1 MSHHASATCCKPA
14 AELNSASANT
24 SQLNTSN
31 GHSTANYSGQGNAA
45 DIGGGTKVFVP
56 QVDIVESESQIVL
69 VADLP
74 GVDQQGLD
82 VSLEKNVLTIRGTVA
97 SQAPEG
103 YQLAYSEYE
112 VGNFERAFT
121 VSNDI
126 DRQGIEAVVKDG
138 VLKLTL
144 PKAKHAVLQ
153 KIAVK
158 TA

>member
-1 MSHHASATCCKPA
+1 MSGKTGSCCQAKQDSAPA
-14 AELNSASANT
+14 T
-24 SQLNTSN
+24 
-31 GHSTANYSGQGNAA
+31 STATPTPATATPNA
-45 DIGGGTKVFVP
+45 KVFVP
-56 QVDIVESESQIVL
+56 QVDILESENQIL
-69 VADLP
+69 LLADLP
-74 GVDQQGLD
+74 GVDEQGLE
-82 VSLEKNVLTIRGTVA
+82 VTLEKNVLTLRGKVQ
-97 SQAPEG
+97 SQGPEG

-126 DRQGIEAVVKDG
+126 DRQGIEAVIKDG
-138 VLKLTL
+138 VLRLTL

>member
-1 MSHHASATCCKPA
+1 MSQQTANCCKPRQETTPA
-14 AELNSASANT
+14 TTNASET
-24 SQLNTSN
+24 SSN
-31 GHSTANYSGQGNAA
+31 P
-45 DIGGGTKVFVP
+45 KVFVP
-56 QVDIVESESQIVL
+56 QVDILESENQIL
-69 VADLP
+69 LLADLP
-74 GVDQQGLD
+74 GVDQENLD
-82 VSLEKNVLTIRGTVA
+82 ISLEKNVLTLKGTVKPHG
-97 SQAPEG
+97 PEG

-138 VLKLTL
+138 VLRLTL

>member
-1 MSHHASATCCKPA
+1 MSNPSSTCC
-14 AELNSASANT
+14 
-24 SQLNTSN
+24 
-31 GHSTANYSGQGNAA
+31 QGNCDTTKSQTDNVVTEKNSSILNNVDA
-45 DIGGGTKVFVP
+45 KVFVP
-56 QVDIVESESQIVL
+56 QVDIVESEDRIVL

-74 GVDQQGLD
+74 GVDQDHLD
-82 VSLEKNVLTIRGTVA
+82 ITLEKNVLTLKGTVA
-97 SQAPEG
+97 PYAPEG
-103 YQLAYSEYE
+103 YQLAYSEYA

-138 VLKLTL
+138 VLTLTL
-144 PKAKHAVLQ
+144 SKAKHAVVQ

>member
-1 MSHHASATCCKPA
+1 MSTESACCCQPNGNCKTEKAAQPA
-14 AELNSASANT
+14 FAME
-24 SQLNTSN
+24 
-31 GHSTANYSGQGNAA
+31 
-45 DIGGGTKVFVP
+45 TKVYVP
-56 QVDIVESESQIVL
+56 QVDIVESEDRILL

-74 GVDQQGLD
+74 GVDQDGIE
-82 VSLEKNVLTIRGTVA
+82 VTLEKNILTLRGTVKPHT
-97 SQAPEG
+97 PEG
-103 YQLAYSEYE
+103 FSLGYAEYA

-126 DRQGIEAVVKDG
+126 DRQGIEAVIKDG

-144 PKAKHAVLQ
+144 PKAKHAVVQ

>member
-1 MSHHASATCCKPA
+1 MTHQTAHCCQPRPESTPEKAPVSESTSAP
-14 AELNSASANT
+14 
-24 SQLNTSN
+24 
-31 GHSTANYSGQGNAA
+31 
-45 DIGGGTKVFVP
+45 KVFVP
-56 QVDIVESESQIVL
+56 QVDILESESQILL

-74 GVDQQGLD
+74 GVDQEGLE
-82 VSLEKNVLTIRGTVA
+82 VSLEKNVLTIRGTV
-97 SQAPEG
+97 QPQGPEG
-103 YQLAYSEYE
+103 YQLAYAEYE

-138 VLKLTL
+138 VLRLTL

-153 KIAVK
+153 KIPVK

>member
-1 MSHHASATCCKPA
+1 MSNQATCTQNSCGTKSERTGV
-14 AELNSASANT
+14 AENP
-24 SQLNTSN
+24 
-31 GHSTANYSGQGNAA
+31 
-45 DIGGGTKVFVP
+45 KVFVP
-56 QVDIVESESQIVL
+56 QVDIVESENQILL

-74 GVDQQGLD
+74 GVDQDGLD
-82 VSLEKNVLTIRGTVA
+82 ISLEKNVLTIRGTVA
-97 SQAPEG
+97 NHAPEG
-103 YQLAYSEYE
+103 YQLGYSEYS

-126 DRQGIEAVVKDG
+126 DRQGIEAVIKDG

-144 PKAKHAVLQ
+144 PKAKHAVVQ

>member
-1 MSHHASATCCKPA
+1 MSTA
-14 AELNSASANT
+14 
-24 SQLNTSN
+24 TSN
-31 GHSTANYSGQGNAA
+31 CCSPNGECKTEKVEKVERSERTGLAGNNTEAR
-45 DIGGGTKVFVP
+45 VFVP
-56 QVDIVESESQIVL
+56 QVDIVESEDRILL

-74 GVDQQGLD
+74 GVDQEGIE
-82 VSLEKNVLTIRGTVA
+82 VTLEKNVLTLRGAVK
-97 SQAPEG
+97 SHAPEG
-103 YQLAYSEYE
+103 YSLAYSEYA
-112 VGNFERAFT
+112 VGNYERAFT

-144 PKAKHAVLQ
+144 PKAKHAVMQ

>member
-1 MSHHASATCCKPA
+1 MSNQTTNCCQPNGTCQTTKNENPGQSVHQPA
-14 AELNSASANT
+14 ATEPKPET
-24 SQLNTSN
+24 KTE
-31 GHSTANYSGQGNAA
+31 
-45 DIGGGTKVFVP
+45 TKVFVP
-56 QVDIVESESQIVL
+56 QVDIVESEDRILL

-74 GVDQQGLD
+74 GVDQEGIE
-82 VSLEKNVLTIRGTVA
+82 VVLEKNVLTLRGAVK
-97 SQAPEG
+97 SHAPEG
-103 YQLAYSEYE
+103 YTLSYAEYG

-126 DRQGIEAVVKDG
+126 DRQGIEAEVKDG

>member
-1 MSHHASATCCKPA
+1 MSQTANCCKPRQESTPA
-14 AELNSASANT
+14 TNSVETTPS
-24 SQLNTSN
+24 S
-31 GHSTANYSGQGNAA
+31 
-45 DIGGGTKVFVP
+45 KVFVP
-56 QVDIVESESQIVL
+56 QVDILESENQIL
-69 VADLP
+69 LIADLP
-74 GVDQQGLD
+74 GVDQENLD
-82 VSLEKNVLTIRGTVA
+82 VTLEKNVLTLRGTVKPHG
-97 SQAPEG
+97 PEG
-103 YQLAYSEYE
+103 YQLAYAEYE

-138 VLKLTL
+138 VLRLTL

>member
-1 MSHHASATCCKPA
+1 MSHQSASCCKPA
-14 AELNSASANT
+14 AEFNAAAASAVQSNSAQSHPAASN
-24 SQLNTSN
+24 SNSN
-31 GHSTANYSGQGNAA
+31 GAGSESAA
-45 DIGGGTKVFVP
+45 AKVFVP
-56 QVDIVESESQIVL
+56 QVDIVESESQILL

-82 VSLEKNVLTIRGTVA
+82 VSLEKNVLTIRGTVS

-103 YQLAYSEYE
+103 YQLAYAEYD

-126 DRQGIEAVVKDG
+126 DRQGIEAVLKDG

>member
-1 MSHHASATCCKPA
+1 MSQTANCCKPRQETA
-14 AELNSASANT
+14 PATNGAETTPAP
-24 SQLNTSN
+24 
-31 GHSTANYSGQGNAA
+31 
-45 DIGGGTKVFVP
+45 KVFVP
-56 QVDIVESESQIVL
+56 QVDIMESENQILL

-74 GVDQQGLD
+74 GVDQENLE
-82 VSLEKNVLTIRGTVA
+82 VTIEKNVLTIRGTVKPH
-97 SQAPEG
+97 APEG
-103 YQLAYSEYE
+103 YQLAYAEYE

-126 DRQGIEAVVKDG
+126 DRQGIDAVVKDG
-138 VLKLTL
+138 VLRLTL

>member
-1 MSHHASATCCKPA
+1 MSQTANCCKPRQESTPA
-14 AELNSASANT
+14 THIAETT
-24 SQLNTSN
+24 SSP
-31 GHSTANYSGQGNAA
+31 
-45 DIGGGTKVFVP
+45 KVFVP
-56 QVDIVESESQIVL
+56 QVDILESENQIL
-69 VADLP
+69 LIADLP
-74 GVDQQGLD
+74 GVDQENLE
-82 VSLEKNVLTIRGTVA
+82 VTLEKNVLTLRGTVKPHG
-97 SQAPEG
+97 PEG
-103 YQLAYSEYE
+103 YQLAYAEYE

-138 VLKLTL
+138 VLRLTL

>member
-1 MSHHASATCCKPA
+1 MSTATASCCQHNGEVKSENRIEKVERTGA
-14 AELNSASANT
+14 AEVTTESR
-24 SQLNTSN
+24 
-31 GHSTANYSGQGNAA
+31 
-45 DIGGGTKVFVP
+45 VFVP
-56 QVDIVESESQIVL
+56 QVDIVESEDRILL

-74 GVDQQGLD
+74 GVDQDG
-82 VSLEKNVLTIRGTVA
+82 VEVTLEKNVLTLRGTVKPH
-97 SQAPEG
+97 APEG
-103 YQLAYSEYE
+103 YSLAYAEYA

-144 PKAKHAVLQ
+144 PKAKHAVMQ
-153 KIAVK
+153 KIPVK

>member
-1 MSHHASATCCKPA
+1 MSQTANCCKPRQESTPA
-14 AELNSASANT
+14 TNSVETTPS
-24 SQLNTSN
+24 SKL
-31 GHSTANYSGQGNAA
+31 
-45 DIGGGTKVFVP
+45 FVP
-56 QVDIVESESQIVL
+56 QVDILESENQIL
-69 VADLP
+69 LIADLP
-74 GVDQQGLD
+74 GVDQENLD
-82 VSLEKNVLTIRGTVA
+82 VTLEKNVLTLRGTVKPHG
-97 SQAPEG
+97 PEG
-103 YQLAYSEYE
+103 YQLAYAEYE

-138 VLKLTL
+138 VLRLTL